1 MSGGTDRVGVMVV
14 RIWTEGPDGALRA
27 RLTHSLDLESREER
41 SQAAAS
47 AEEIVRIV
55 QEWID
60 AFGESEN

>member
-1 MSGGTDRVGVMVV
+1 MVV
-14 RIWTEGPDGALRA
+14 RIWIEGSGSGLRA